1 MTPAGRTMPIDPG
14 EDALDDLLADLY
26 DDPLGYVMA
35 VMPWDTEHSIQLVE
49 LPPAYQKKYN
59 CKWGPD
65 QWAIDILEQLG
76 RDIRKNAFDG
86 KTAVPPLAYAVASGH
101 GIGKSVLVA
110 WLVKFIMDTRPGS
123 KGTVTATTADQL
135 RTKTWEEVGKWH
147 RMSLT
152 AHRFDYR
159 NGRGSMSLTSK
170 ASVAVGGQEAQK
182 WSCNAQTCREE
193 NSEAFAGQHAASA
206 TSFYIFDEA
215 SGVPAKIF
223 EVRRGG
229 LTDGEPMT
237 FDFGNP
243 TKNAGAFFDMFHGRN
258 ALPEDHR
265 WNIDSRTVKITNKAL
280 HAEWAK
286 LWGETSDFFKVR
298 VRGVFPDQSD
308 MQFIATADV
317 IAAQQRDVPYT
328 KGAAL
333 VMGLDVGGGGDFGDE
348 TCIKVRLGM
357 DLRSWP
363 ARRFRGLDTVQIVGK
378 VIETI
383 MEFRALGMKF
393 AAIFIDGGGLGQGVG
408 DQLRHLGYAPVMVHF
423 GGSPVDARMYY
434 NRGDEMWGRMRDA
447 IHTNLVLPAAD
458 SDEGKDLRDQLT
470 GREFGATD
478 KNQIHLERKKDM
490 RKRGLPS
497 PDLGDAYA
505 LTFAQDVAP
514 QEMAAY
520 ASEPVFAITEYDSWS
535 HNLDERRERSTAQRY
550 FGG

>member
-1 MTPAGRTMPIDPG
+1 MPVSKVDPG
-14 EDALDDLLADLY
+14 EEALDDLLASVY
-26 DDPLGYVMA
+26 ADPLGYVMA
-35 VMPWDTEHSIQLVE
+35 VFPWETESSIQLVE
-49 LPPAYQKKYN
+49 LPPAYQARFG

-86 KTAVPPLAYAVASGH
+86 KTAVPPLQYSVASGH

-229 LTDGEPMT
+229 LTDGEPMV

-243 TKNAGAFFDMFHGRN
+243 TKNSGAFYEEHHGRN
-258 ALPEDHR
+258 ALPPERR
-265 WNIDSRTVKITNKAL
+265 WSIDSRTVKITNKAL
-280 HAEWAK
+280 HAEWAA
-286 LWGETSDFFKVR
+286 LWGEHSDFFKVR

-308 MQFIATADV
+308 MQFISTEDV
-317 IAAQQRDVPYT
+317 IKATLRDRPYV
-328 KGAAL
+328 KGAEL
-333 VMGLDVGGGGDFGDE
+333 VMGVDVGGGGDFGDE
-348 TCIKVRLGM
+348 TVIKVRHGM

-363 ARRFRGLDTVQIVGK
+363 AKRFRGLDTVQVVGK
-378 VIETI
+378 IIETI

-393 AAIFIDGGGLGQGVG
+393 SALFIDGGGLGQGVC
-408 DQLRHLGYAPVMVHF
+408 DQLRHLGYGPFAIMG
-423 GGSPVDARMYY
+423 GGSPVDNKTYY
-434 NRGDEMWGRMRDA
+434 NKTDEMWGRLRDA
-447 IHTNLVLPAAD
+447 LHTNLVLPEPNSPEANDA
-458 SDEGKDLRDQLT
+458 RDQLT
-470 GREFGATD
+470 GREFGSTD
-478 KNQIHLERKKDM
+478 KLQIHLERKKDM

-497 PDLGDAYA
+497 PDIADAYA

-520 ASEPVFAITEYDSWS
+520 VNEPVFAITEYDSWRY
-535 HNLDERRERSTAQRY
+535 NLGSRTETEQRSAQPF
-550 FGG
+550 FG

>member
-1 MTPAGRTMPIDPG
+1 MPATLDPG
-14 EDALDDLLADLY
+14 EEALDDLIASVY
-26 DDPLGYVMA
+26 ADPLGYVMA
-35 VMPWDTEHSIQLVE
+35 MFPWDTEPSIQIVE
-49 LPPAYQKKYN
+49 LPPAYQELFH
-59 CKWGPD
+59 CRWGPD

-76 RDIRKNAFDG
+76 RDIRANAFDG

-170 ASVAVGGQEAQK
+170 ASVAVGGQEAQR

-243 TKNAGAFFDMFHGRN
+243 TKNSGAFFDMFHGRN

-265 WNIDSRTVKITNKAL
+265 WSIDSRTVQITNKEL

-286 LWGETSDFFKVR
+286 LWGEHSDFFKVR
-298 VRGVFPDQSD
+298 VRGVFPEQSD
-308 MQFIATADV
+308 MQFISTGDV
-317 IAAQQRDVPYT
+317 EAAMRRDRPYT

-333 VMGLDVGGGGDFGDE
+333 IMGVDIGGGGDFGDE
-348 TCIKVRLGM
+348 TVIKVRHGM
-357 DLRSWP
+357 DMRSWP
-363 ARRFRGLDTVQIVGK
+363 AKRFRGLDTVQVVGK
-378 VIETI
+378 IIETI
-383 MEFRALGMKF
+383 MEFRALGMKV

-408 DQLRHLGYAPVMVHF
+408 DQLRHLGYAPIMVHF
-423 GGSPVDARMYY
+423 GGTPTDARTYKT
-434 NRGDEMWGRMRDA
+434 RGDEMYGRMKDA
-447 IHTNLVLPAAD
+447 IHTSLVLPEPD
-458 SDEGKDLRDQLT
+458 NDEGKDVRDQLT
-470 GREFGATD
+470 SREFGSTE

-497 PDLGDAYA
+497 PDMTDAYA

-520 ASEPVFAITEYDSWS
+520 ANEPVFAITEYDPWS
-535 HNLDERRERSTAQRY
+535 HNLDDRRDTSAAKPF
-550 FGG
+550 FG

>member
-1 MTPAGRTMPIDPG
+1 MAVDPG
-14 EDALDDLLADLY
+14 EDELDDLIASVY
-26 DDPLGYVMA
+26 DDPLGYVLAMF
-35 VMPWDTEHSIQLVE
+35 PWETEASIQLVE
-49 LPPAYQKKYN
+49 LPPAYQAKYGL
-59 CKWGPD
+59 KYGPD

-76 RDIRKNAFDG
+76 RDIRASAFDG
-86 KTAVPPLAYAVASGH
+86 KTAVPPLEYSVASGH

-229 LTDGEPMT
+229 LTDGEPMV

-243 TKNAGAFFDMFHGRN
+243 TKNAGAFYDEHHGRN
-258 ALPEDHR
+258 PIPANRR
-265 WNIDSRTVKITNKAL
+265 WSIDSRTVKITNKAL
-280 HAEWAK
+280 INEWLN
-286 LWGETSDFFKVR
+286 LWGEHSDFFKVR

-308 MQFIATADV
+308 MQFISTEDV
-317 IAAQQRDVPYT
+317 RAAMGRDRPYV
-328 KGAAL
+328 KGASL
-333 VMGLDVGGGGDFGDE
+333 TMGVDVGGGGDFGDE
-348 TCIKVRLGM
+348 TVIKVRMGM
-357 DLRSWP
+357 DFRSWP
-363 ARRFRGLDTVQIVGK
+363 AKRFRGLDTVQIVGK

-393 AAIFIDGGGLGQGVG
+393 AAIFIDAGGLGIGVG
-408 DQLRHLGYAPVMVHF
+408 DQLRHLGYAPVMVNF
-423 GGSPVDARMYY
+423 GGTPIDARMYY
-434 NRGDEMWGRMRDA
+434 ARGDEMWGRMRDA
-447 IHTNLVLPAAD
+447 IHTNLVLPEMG
-458 SDEGKDLRDQLT
+458 SEEGRDLIDQLT
-470 GREFGATD
+470 AREFGPTN
-478 KNQIHLERKKDM
+478 KNQIHLEGKRDM
-490 RKRGLPS
+490 RKRGVAS
-497 PDLGDAYA
+497 PDMADAYA
-505 LTFAQDVAP
+505 LNFAMDVAP
-514 QEMAAY
+514 AEMAAY
-520 ASEPVFAITEYDSWS
+520 ASEPVFAITAYDSWS
-535 HNLDERRERSTAQRY
+535 YNLDDRPERTAQPY
-550 FGG
+550 FAP

>member
-1 MTPAGRTMPIDPG
+1 MPVAKLDPG
-14 EDALDDLLADLY
+14 EEALDDLLASVY
-26 DDPLGYVMA
+26 ADPLSYVMA
-35 VMPWDTEHSIQLVE
+35 VFPWDTEVSIQLVE
-49 LPPAYQKKYN
+49 LPPAYQARFGCKY
-59 CKWGPD
+59 GPD

-76 RDIRKNAFDG
+76 RDIRANAFDG
-86 KTAVPPLAYAVASGH
+86 KTAVPPLQYSVASGH

-229 LTDGEPMT
+229 LTDGEPMV

-243 TKNAGAFFDMFHGRN
+243 TKNSGAFYEEHHGRN
-258 ALPEDHR
+258 ALPENRR
-265 WNIDSRTVKITNKAL
+265 WSIDSRTVKITNKAL
-280 HAEWAK
+280 HAEWAA
-286 LWGETSDFFKVR
+286 LWGEHSDFFKVR

-308 MQFIATADV
+308 MQFISTVDVTA
-317 IAAQQRDVPYT
+317 AMLRDPPYV

-333 VMGLDVGGGGDFGDE
+333 VLGADIGGGGDFGDE
-348 TCIKVRLGM
+348 TVIKVRMGM
-357 DLRSWP
+357 DMRSWP
-363 ARRFRGLDTVQIVGK
+363 AQRFRGLDTVQIVGK
-378 VIETI
+378 IIETI
-383 MEFRALGMKF
+383 MTFRALGMKF
-393 AAIFIDGGGLGQGVG
+393 AAIFIDGGGLGQGVC
-408 DQLRHLGYAPVMVHF
+408 DQLRHLGYAPISVMG
-423 GGSPVDARMYY
+423 GGSPTDSRTYY
-434 NRGDEMWGRMRDA
+434 NRNDEMWGRLRDA
-447 IHTNLVLPAAD
+447 LHTGLVLPEPNTA
-458 SDEGKDLRDQLT
+458 EGNDLRDQLT
-470 GREFGATD
+470 GREFGSTD
-478 KNQIHLERKKDM
+478 KLQIHLERKKDM

-497 PDLGDAYA
+497 PDIADAYA

-520 ASEPVFAITEYDSWS
+520 INEPVFAIHEYDSWS
-535 HNLDERRERSTAQRY
+535 HNLGSKPTERAAAQRY
-550 FGG
+550 FG